1 MVVNAADSPRELH
14 VESLLG
20 RVLHD
25 ADGRKIGRIE
35 ELVAEQRGTEWI
47 VVELHVGLGA
57 LLERVVE
64 LSTLV
69 PMTGALRRKLSV
81 RYRVPWRQLDV
92 RDPDHPR
99 VLVRLGDLKCVARE
113 A

>member
-25 ADGRKIGRIE
+25 VDGRKIGRIE

-47 VVELHVGLGA
+47 VVELHVG
-57 LLERVVE
+57 
-64 LSTLV
+64 
-69 PMTGALRRKLSV
+69 TGRAARARSSSCRRS
-81 RYRVPWRQLDV
+81 YP
-92 RDPDHPR
+92 
-99 VLVRLGDLKCVARE
+99 
-113 A
+113 

>member
-1 MVVNAADSPRELH
+1 MVVNAADSPSELH
-14 VESLLG
+14 VEALLG

-47 VVELHVGLGA
+47 VVELHVGIGA

-64 LSTLV
+64 LSTLL
-69 PMTGALRRKLSV
+69 PMTGALRQKLTV
-81 RYRVPWRQLDV
+81 RYRVPWQQLDV

-99 VLVRLGDLKCVARE
+99 VLVRLGDLKRVMRAI
-113 A
+113 